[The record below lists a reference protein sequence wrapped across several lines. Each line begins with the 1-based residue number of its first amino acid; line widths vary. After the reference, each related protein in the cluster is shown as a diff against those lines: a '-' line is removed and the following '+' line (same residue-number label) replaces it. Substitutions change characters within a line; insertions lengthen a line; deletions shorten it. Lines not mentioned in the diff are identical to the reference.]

1 VLLGYNSVQPAL
13 SLEGSVPRETPCR
26 HPFLTVS
33 RPVFS
38 SKYLSS
44 DHLHTLLYAGF
55 STTPFHSICSALFSS
70 RSRVYP
76 HSPYVVTPGRPASC
90 SDSLTHHETLLRK
103 ERICKPLDFNA
114 LQTHKDLKSHKSFA
128 CHSYENCRVYTN
140 NSHSGTHPSPLHSA
154 AFRSTGVLA
163 SRRSDMRTFR
173 RLDESSAVVSF
184 QSMNIQ
190 LTEVECRVLGSLV
203 EKEITTPEHYP
214 LSLNALL
221 NACNQK
227 SNREPVMTLDESAV
241 RQALHSLDGQS
252 LVRSVSASDSRVT
265 KYEHRLQEAF
275 NFYRHEIAILCVLLL
290 RGPQTPG
297 ELRTRAERM
306 HPFEDLSAVQSSL
319 QHLMKREP
327 PLAKILPRQPGSK
340 EARYA
345 HLLAGDVEF
354 LEAKSENEPA
364 ANSPSPDAARVAHLE
379 EEIASLR
386 KEVADLKQ
394 QFASFRK
401 QFE

>member
-1 VLLGYNSVQPAL
+1 
-13 SLEGSVPRETPCR
+13 
-26 HPFLTVS
+26 
-33 RPVFS
+33 
-38 SKYLSS
+38 
-44 DHLHTLLYAGF
+44 
-55 STTPFHSICSALFSS
+55 
-70 RSRVYP
+70 
-76 HSPYVVTPGRPASC
+76 
-90 SDSLTHHETLLRK
+90 
-103 ERICKPLDFNA
+103 
-114 LQTHKDLKSHKSFA
+114 
-128 CHSYENCRVYTN
+128 
-140 NSHSGTHPSPLHSA
+140 
-154 AFRSTGVLA
+154 
-163 SRRSDMRTFR
+163 
-173 RLDESSAVVSF
+173 
-184 QSMNIQ
+184 MNIQ
-190 LTEVECRVLGSLV
+190 LTELECRVLGSLV
-203 EKEITTPEHYP
+203 EKEITTPEYYP
-214 LSLNALL
+214 LSLNALV

-327 PLAKILPRQPGSK
+327 PLVRVLPRQPGTK

-354 LEAKSENEPA
+354 LETKTETAPA
-364 ANSPSPDAARVAHLE
+364 ANSISFDAERVAHLE
-379 EEIASLR
+379 EEIAALR

-394 QFASFRK
+394 QFACFRK